1 MPSTFLLAFSLIF
14 LFLLILI
21 LVYGIHVVGQTEAM
35 VIERLGKYSRTLKPG
50 IRFVMP
56 IIENPRKIMTLYYMK
71 EKDGSTTPIME
82 WKAKFDLRTRSHDFP
97 KQTAITKDNVVIDID
112 AFLMYEIINPRLA
125 VYSVYD
131 LAIAIEGL
139 AKTILRNIIGEMSLD
154 QTFASRD
161 VINIGIR
168 TELEKATEGWGIKVK
183 FVELQD
189 IIPPENIKGA
199 LEMQMRAEREKRAK
213 VAEAQASKEAAI
225 LEAEGRSQARILD
238 ADAEKR
244 AKMLVADGE
253 AGARLKE
260 AQAESLSI
268 QKLADYLHDG
278 KMSAEQYVIAMRYLE
293 TLKEMISG
301 KDNKVVYLPYEAAG
315 ILGSLGSIKEIFKEW
330 NSPDQRK

>member
-1 MPSTFLLAFSLIF
+1 MMIFLLVCSIML

-21 LVYGIHVVGQTEAM
+21 LVYGIRVIGQTEAM

-50 IRFVMP
+50 IRFIIP
-56 IIENPRKIMTLYYMK
+56 IIETPRKIMTLYYMK
-71 EKDGSTTPIME
+71 EKDGSTTPILE

-112 AFLMYEIINPRLA
+112 AFLMYEIINPKQA

-139 AKTILRNIIGEMSLD
+139 AKTILRNIIGEMTLD
-154 QTFASRD
+154 ETFASRD
-161 VINIGIR
+161 FINIGIR
-168 TELEKATEGWGIKVK
+168 TALEKATENWGIKVK

-213 VAEAQASKEAAI
+213 VAEAQAVKEAAI
-225 LEAEGRSQARILD
+225 LEAEGSSQAQILK

-244 AKMLVADGE
+244 AKMLIADGE

-268 QKLADYLHDG
+268 QKLADYLQNS
-278 KMSAEQYVIAMRYLE
+278 KMSAEQYMIAMRYLE
-293 TLKEMISG
+293 TLKAMISG
-301 KDNKVVYLPYEAAG
+301 KDNKVVYLPYEATG
-315 ILGSLGSIKEIFKEW
+315 VLSSLGSIKEIFKDY
-330 NSPDQRK
+330 NQNNQDK